1 MLADAGFWNSIN
13 HWRAHAGRG
22 PLEFAVDVDV
32 VAEALTADMQAK
44 KELPGTPRVAL
55 AWWRER
61 PTSQSRLA
69 WGLKLWAEDNKRP
82 RKTDR
87 DGNVIEEAF
96 DGWPVV
102 EAILGDCEQSWRS

>member
-1 MLADAGFWNSIN
+1 MRSDSGFWDSVN
-13 HWRAHAGRG
+13 HWRAHAGRE
-22 PLEFAVDVDV
+22 PMDLSVDVDV

-44 KELPGTPRVAL
+44 DLPNTPRVAL

-61 PTSQSRLA
+61 PASQSRLA

-87 DGNVIEEAF
+87 DGNVLEEAF

-102 EAILGDCEQSWRS
+102 EAILTDCEQPGRI